1 MKQIKFLIIIALI
14 FGCNEKESEQKEV
27 VYQNWKSEFQLDS
40 TIEFQGVRHAAYGYT
55 YIYPENFKEK
65 IDTINVQVDSTIF
78 KSENKEA
85 KLKLFVEGEVIRE
98 QRKLTQEDK
107 EKESLA
113 LIEYANLIKKGKHKL
128 AKDLNIIKSNLRYGY
143 YGETKPARLEFLG
156 EKGDKE
162 IIWGIEL
169 SEIPVSGDLT
179 FKNMYFEYPK
189 LKKEFYNPIGIEM
202 LNNFGMN

>member
-1 MKQIKFLIIIALI
+1 MKQIKFLIFIALI

-65 IDTINVQVDSTIF
+65 IDTINIQVDSIIF

-107 EKESLA
+107 EKE
-113 LIEYANLIKKGKHKL
+113 KGRGSVK
-128 AKDLNIIKSNLRYGY
+128 I
-143 YGETKPARLEFLG
+143 
-156 EKGDKE
+156 
-162 IIWGIEL
+162 
-169 SEIPVSGDLT
+169 
-179 FKNMYFEYPK
+179 
-189 LKKEFYNPIGIEM
+189 NP
-202 LNNFGMN
+202 